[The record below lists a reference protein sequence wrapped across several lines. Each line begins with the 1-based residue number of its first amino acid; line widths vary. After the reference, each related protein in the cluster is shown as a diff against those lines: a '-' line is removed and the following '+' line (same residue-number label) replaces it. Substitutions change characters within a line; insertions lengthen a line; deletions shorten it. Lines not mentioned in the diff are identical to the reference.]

1 MSLTFCDTVRI
12 YFYYQLMINIEK
24 DTSFICEGE
33 FNVIIIT
40 SLNNECPPY

>member
-24 DTSFICEGE
+24 DISFNCEGE
-33 FNVIIIT
+33 CNFSIIP
-40 SLNNECPPY
+40 LENKE